1 MSLIPVI
8 ELLEHGK
15 EAVKIP
21 SGIAKINLLCLN
33 GVVLS
38 VCKAGICDI
47 SDVIKPGRAYPN
59 CVLARIRSF
68 TR

>member
-47 SDVIKPGRAYPN
+47 
-59 CVLARIRSF
+59 
-68 TR
+68 

>member
-21 SGIAKINLLCLN
+21 SGIAKINLLRLN

-38 VCKAGICDI
+38 VCKAGIRDI
-47 SDVIKPGRAYPN
+47 
-59 CVLARIRSF
+59 
-68 TR
+68 